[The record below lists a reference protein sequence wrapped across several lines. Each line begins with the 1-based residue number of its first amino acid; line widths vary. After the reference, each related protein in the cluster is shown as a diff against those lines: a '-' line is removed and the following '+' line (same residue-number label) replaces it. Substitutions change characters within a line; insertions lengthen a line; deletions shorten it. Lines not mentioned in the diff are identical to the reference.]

1 MLPYWGGESW
11 LVATGTLAASWTAVV
26 ATAVAWCGAFFAD
39 RNTRSVGAATLD
51 VTIDS
56 ADKTRADGPRGPSP
70 IDGEATIT

>member
-1 MLPYWGGESW
+1 MLPYWGWDSW

-26 ATAVAWCGAFFAD
+26 ATAVAWFGAFSSD
-39 RNTRSVGAATLD
+39 RNTRSASVPTLN

-56 ADKTRADGPRGPSP
+56 ADKTGADGPRGPSP